1 MKRLIRSL
9 LAAVIV
15 LGTIA
20 AFIWY
25 AKHNPE
31 IIEQLTNTPPLA
43 LVLIVLLNGCGLLA
57 LMAVLYASLRLFS
70 KRMSIR
76 ENFSLNA
83 YSSLINFFG
92 PGQSGPGFRAAYLK
106 IKHGLKIKQYLFA
119 TLIYYAFYAIFSGI
133 LLVANVRPWWQT
145 TLLVIAI
152 AGISGAV
159 LLFFAKR
166 NQLRSADTAHDSR
179 SITTPVLI
187 IAAATAFQV
196 LCLAASYYVGIS
208 AIGEHVSFGQVLTYT
223 GAANF
228 ALFVAITPGAIGF
241 REAFLLF
248 SQDLHGIARDSI
260 VAANVLDRAA
270 YIIFLGVIF
279 ILTLSM
285 HTAKRLQA
293 HKIRKL
299 QS

>member
-1 MKRLIRSL
+1 M
-9 LAAVIV
+9 
-15 LGTIA
+15 
-20 AFIWY
+20 
-25 AKHNPE
+25 
-31 IIEQLTNTPPLA
+31 
-43 LVLIVLLNGCGLLA
+43 LV
-57 LMAVLYASLRLFS
+57 
-70 KRMSIR
+70 
-76 ENFSLNA
+76 
-83 YSSLINFFG
+83 
-92 PGQSGPGFRAAYLK
+92 SG
-106 IKHGLKIKQYLFA
+106 
-119 TLIYYAFYAIFSGI
+119 
-133 LLVANVRPWWQT
+133 
-145 TLLVIAI
+145 
-152 AGISGAV
+152 
-159 LLFFAKR
+159 
-166 NQLRSADTAHDSR
+166 
-179 SITTPVLI
+179 
-187 IAAATAFQV
+187 
-196 LCLAASYYVGIS
+196 
-208 AIGEHVSFGQVLTYT
+208 EVLTYT